1 MLTVHCYRSMT
12 KLDKRVQPN
21 MEKGCNEKM
30 QRNVGK
36 RCNGNLVFQAC
47 NAKSIKVL
55 RNEHGKSKET
65 L

>member
-1 MLTVHCYRSMT
+1 MHT
-12 KLDKRVQPN
+12 KSATKHGKRLQ
-21 MEKGCNEKM
+21 KGCMMVATKKM
-30 QRNVGK
+30 QHNVGK